1 MNLIRETINKQYM
14 ITISIGSFFVY
25 ILTNYVYQYTN
36 WIEVYFHRD
45 TIAVILTSLLP
56 IVMLPITV
64 IGILLSI
71 IKSDVSKMYIE
82 KTKNI
87 VFISIAFS
95 IFLVI
100 AYLIASYVHQLVVS
114 LTFFALSYFFNKT
127 AFIIENILKNK

>member
-95 IFLVI
+95 IFWLLHI
-100 AYLIASYVHQLVVS
+100 
-114 LTFFALSYFFNKT
+114 
-127 AFIIENILKNK
+127 